1 MRLALGLLIT
11 LAPAFSQP
19 TVHLSPRT
27 SQAFDSYIQPIEG
40 RNTWEVKPAGK
51 AGEIHIAPSTGKTP
65 TSVEDGLIHDW
76 TASVEIPGV
85 TADKVLAL
93 FQDYASYSKTFAPEV
108 VDSKLLGHD
117 GNVWHPWMRLRR
129 KNVVTVM
136 LDTEYNVEYRQV
148 AKGKWAI
155 LSRSNQIS
163 EVKDGED
170 LPPGTGAG
178 YLWRLNAYWL
188 AAPAPGGIYLECRS
202 VSLSRDIPAALRWLI
217 KPMVSGVPR
226 ESLQKTLEA
235 ARRGLQP

>member
-40 RNTWEVKPAGK
+40 RNTWDVKPAGK

-170 LPPGTGAG
+170 LPPGTG
-178 YLWRLNAYWL
+178 
-188 AAPAPGGIYLECRS
+188 
-202 VSLSRDIPAALRWLI
+202 
-217 KPMVSGVPR
+217 
-226 ESLQKTLEA
+226 
-235 ARRGLQP
+235 